1 MCLCKTW
8 MFCTKF
14 CCRFSKRGK
23 VSFSIYFSVHVC
35 INVYIC
41 RQINMDYSICNAARF
56 NSSGLH
62 RLLIIYDIVCQW
74 CINFLHRLH
83 NSQYLDFGHWSD
95 SDLLYAIGKFHLNAH
110 KNDCFS
116 MHSLN
121 FIRGIGQADGEIMET
136 NWHPANKIFSFAR
149 TMTPSHRAETYDNFM
164 RDTNWKKL
172 VGMGES
178 CFFFCSFS

>member
-1 MCLCKTW
+1 VHVLVQDTDVLCRILSLI
-8 MFCTKF
+8 F
-14 CCRFSKRGK
+14 KRGK
-23 VSFSIYFSVHVC
+23 SKYFYLLFGLFF
-35 INVYIC
+35 INIC

-56 NSSGLH
+56 NSSGLL

-74 CINFLHRLH
+74 CINFLHRYQD
-83 NSQYLDFGHWSD
+83 SQYLDFGHWSD

-110 KNDCFS
+110 KSECFS
-116 MHSLN
+116 RHSLN

-172 VGMGES
+172 VGMGAS
-178 CFFFCSFS
+178 WVFLLTVS

>member
-35 INVYIC
+35 INIYIC

-56 NSSGLH
+56 NSSGLC

-95 SDLLYAIGKFHLNAH
+95 SNVLYAIGKFHLNAH

-116 MHSLN
+116 THSLN

-178 CFFFCSFS
+178 CIFFGLFS

>member
-1 MCLCKTW
+1 VLLILV
-8 MFCTKF
+8 MFLF
-14 CCRFSKRGK
+14 F
-23 VSFSIYFSVHVC
+23 
-35 INVYIC
+35 NDIC
-41 RQINMDYSICNAARF
+41 RQLNMDFSICNAARF
-56 NSSGLH
+56 NSSGLQKM
-62 RLLIIYDIVCQW
+62 LIIYDIVCQW

-83 NSQYLDFGHWSD
+83 VSQYLDLGHWSD
-95 SDLLYAIGKFHLNAH
+95 GDLLYAIGKFHLNAH
-110 KNDCFS
+110 KSDCFAR
-116 MHSLN
+116 HSLN

-178 CFFFCSFS
+178 LSLGAI